1 MPHAILTLML
11 RPGMGASLRRRRG
24 AQRGAAWIASLLA
37 VTVGGFSQRAAAGS
51 ASFWERVAG
60 VARTRPD
67 RLASEAEALLASQPR
82 SPEKLTRAEALI
94 REALASAPNDFGALM
109 ILAEVSARASRP
121 AATLA
126 ALERAC
132 PRAPRGPAAT
142 SCWFHL
148 GVERSRQGRLEG
160 ALVAYESLI
169 GTGDAD
175 ASTYANAAELLM
187 ALGRLAEAEERYREA
202 IRLDTPTPALGR
214 IETSHALTLATYGLA
229 VALDRAGQ
237 PDAAREMMARA
248 LVLDP
253 RHATLTAA
261 EQPAADVFFIPEG
274 DVYYYLGLGA
284 EVAGEVDDGKAAFQ
298 EFLARLPRG
307 PWAGRARAHLDALVS
322 LERAQ
327 ASPRTAR
334 VAPALRIVAAGTVL
348 ADGPIPAPLVD
359 AAWREHPALL
369 DDCLGEAVRTG
380 ALAPREGFRLA
391 LELTIDP
398 RGIVTGAVVK
408 APASLDASF
417 ARCVEG
423 AVRGGL
429 RVPRPRR
436 ARSTRAR
443 LELLVGLASN
453 DAGGV

>member
-11 RPGMGASLRRRRG
+11 GPGMGASFRAWRSAHRN
-24 AQRGAAWIASLLA
+24 AAWIACFALF
-37 VTVGGFSQRAAAGS
+37 TVGVGGGRAAA
-51 ASFWERVAG
+51 ATDSFWERVAG
-60 VARTRPD
+60 AERSRPG
-67 RLASEAEALLASQPR
+67 RLASEAEALLGSQPR
-82 SPEKLTRAEALI
+82 SPEKLARAEALV
-94 REALASAPNDFGALM
+94 REALSASPDDFGALM
-109 ILAEVSARASRP
+109 LLAEVSARASRP

-132 PRAPRGPAAT
+132 ARAPRGPAAS

-148 GVERSRQGRLEG
+148 GVERSRQGRLDG

-169 GTGDAD
+169 ATGDAD

-187 ALGRLAEAEERYREA
+187 ALGRLSEAEERYREA
-202 IRLDTPTPALGR
+202 IRLDTPAPGR

-237 PDAAREMMARA
+237 ADAAREMMARA

-261 EQPAADVFFIPEG
+261 EQAAADVFFIPDG

-284 EVAGEVDDGKAAFQ
+284 EVAGEIDESKAAFQ
-298 EFLARLPRG
+298 EFVTRLPRG
-307 PWAGRARAHLDALVS
+307 PWITRARAHLGALAA
-322 LERAQ
+322 LE
-327 ASPRTAR
+327 ASPRAAR
-334 VAPALRIVAAGTVL
+334 TAPALRIVAAGTVL

-369 DDCLGEAVRTG
+369 DDCLAEAVP
-380 ALAPREGFRLA
+380 LAPRAGFRLA
-391 LELTIDP
+391 LELTIDA
-398 RGIVTGAVVK
+398 RGVVTEVAVK

-417 ARCVEG
+417 CRCVER
-423 AVRGGL
+423 AVRAGL
-429 RVPRPRR
+429 RISRPRR
-436 ARSTRAR
+436 ARPTRAR
-443 LELLVGLASN
+443 LELLVAPLASN